1 MLYIQLQYGYV
12 ENKKQVQFNL
22 PNNYEES
29 FYFEKAPYLTNPTP
43 AVENKLINLIKNRD
57 DLKKWLLATS
67 DYGHEIQE
75 DLNAVVGY
83 DEKFNNAIVRHAL
96 DLKDE
101 AIFRNPNPINVT
113 FYDMKKFDQ
122 VNPVIRKL
130 AAQVKASKLTEK
142 EINEKLLRNW
152 EADEL
157 QLRLDKLKYGGDDDD
172 NKKPGGGGG
181 SGGTPGPGP
190 PKTPKQEMD
199 EITRRLDRLRGNTPL
214 EVSPFNTKEENSRI
228 IAQKNWQKVLDQRLN
243 RREKELS
250 QLPKGNVKKKRSSI
264 KFKLPETPPVTP
276 QQVNEYWDDVAENWK
291 STPVPQDLSTPAPL
305 SGPPKEK
312 PSLFDYDRDFPPLSK
327 YVQKRNLP
335 PLVEPSSG
343 ETSLETSRET
353 SFLFP
358 ESLSPLRNRL
368 PSIAPLPSRPVVDN
382 FSRPITEIANEKNN
396 TISITPKKPVLPPI
410 GQKQLSTELQKIFPD
425 VDKTIQETAETFK
438 ERHDDI
444 DELVKKVSSTED
456 SEITFEF
463 EFFIGGTNSKFD
475 AFVKTFGLTNEN
487 IDFVDFLQPDFCKE
501 ILLSNDLK
509 IHIETGNIYYQDK
522 DTNESIFEFMENQQN
537 TSKGIIQ
544 HILKFDG
551 NYKNYFQ

>member
-1 MLYIQLQYGYV
+1 MI
-12 ENKKQVQFNL
+12 
-22 PNNYEES
+22 
-29 FYFEKAPYLTNPTP
+29 
-43 AVENKLINLIKNRD
+43 IKNR
-57 DLKKWLLATS
+57 
-67 DYGHEIQE
+67 
-75 DLNAVVGY
+75 
-83 DEKFNNAIVRHAL
+83 
-96 DLKDE
+96 
-101 AIFRNPNPINVT
+101 
-113 FYDMKKFDQ
+113 
-122 VNPVIRKL
+122 
-130 AAQVKASKLTEK
+130 
-142 EINEKLLRNW
+142 
-152 EADEL
+152 
-157 QLRLDKLKYGGDDDD
+157 
-172 NKKPGGGGG
+172 GGGGG
-181 SGGTPGPGP
+181 SSGTPGPGP
-190 PKTPKQEMD
+190 PKTQKQEMD

-305 SGPPKEK
+305 TGPPKEQ

-335 PLVEPSSG
+335 PLVKPSSG

-358 ESLSPLRNRL
+358 ESLSPWRNRL

-382 FSRPITEIANEKNN
+382 FLRPITEITNEKNN